1 MSTAEVDDKIK
12 YHQEISSQNEELL
25 GTIRQ
30 LETRLVANQ
39 DKIRVAEE
47 SIQEHNDLKH
57 VVEDLNR
64 QLKSTEDELM
74 DTRVESNSIK
84 AALLSLTNVLSV
96 EPVDS
101 DANNVQLLTDRISHT
116 YDEQIKLVD
125 SLKAELDSLK
135 TQAKERESDNSILTG
150 TMKTLEEETKTL
162 QHILK
167 QEVSDHLVL
176 RKSKEIKDKSRTFS
190 ELKAKEEEYQT
201 QLTTL
206 QASLNLA
213 TVESDKTIRGLESE
227 IEKLKGFL
235 KQEVMLH
242 KHNEVGLSQEKI
254 ATHQEHAKLE
264 ETKREIL
271 AVTQSLEV
279 QSTKVD
285 QLQKDKEQL

>member
-1 MSTAEVDDKIK
+1 MSTAEVDDNIK

-57 VVEDLNR
+57 IVEDLNK

-84 AALLSLTNVLSV
+84 AALLSLTHVLSV

-101 DANNVQLLTDRISHT
+101 DTNNVQLLTDRISHT
-116 YDEQIKLVD
+116 YDVQIKLVD
-125 SLKAELDSLK
+125 RLKAELDSLK
-135 TQAKERESDNSILTG
+135 TQAKERESANSILTG
-150 TMKTLEEETKTL
+150 TIKSLEGETKTL

-176 RKSKEIKDKSRTFS
+176 SKSKEIKDKSRTLS

-206 QASLNLA
+206 EASLHLA
-213 TVESDKTIRGLESE
+213 TVESGKTIRGLESE

-242 KHNEVGLSQEKI
+242 KHNEVGLTQEKI

-271 AVTQSLEV
+271 AVTQSLEG

-285 QLQKDKEQL
+285 QL